1 MIDDL
6 NILPC
11 LGPEKNS
18 SGRVFDRRDNC
29 VCPGGGVLSLFL
41 INLQWELHEFDFL
54 GKGDPD
60 PRPSSVSEQ
69 DYKYR
74 F

>member
-6 NILPC
+6 NYITM
-11 LGPEKNS
+11 LGSRKKIPVD
-18 SGRVFDRRDNC
+18 GGRRDNC
-29 VCPGGGVLSLFL
+29 VCRGDVLGLFL

-60 PRPSSVSEQ
+60 PNPPLYPSKITNI
-69 DYKYR
+69 D
-74 F
+74 FN

>member
-6 NILPC
+6 NYITM
-11 LGPEKNS
+11 LGSRKKIPVD
-18 SGRVFDRRDNC
+18 GGRRDNC
-29 VCPGGGVLSLFL
+29 VCRGDVLGLFL

-69 DYKYR
+69 HHKYR
-74 F
+74 C

>member
-6 NILPC
+6 NYITM
-11 LGPEKNS
+11 LGSRKNS
-18 SGRVFDRRDNC
+18 SG
-29 VCPGGGVLSLFL
+29 GGVLFL
-41 INLQWELHEFDFL
+41 INLQWELNEFDFL

-69 DYKYR
+69 DHKYR